1 MIVYK
6 IDVLAALR
14 EHGYTTYTI
23 KQQKMISESSM
34 QRIREGQCVAG
45 QTLNSLCRLLHC
57 QPGDLLEYIPDQKD
71 EDGAPPM

>member
-14 EHGYTTYTI
+14 DRGYSTYTI
-23 KQQKMISESSM
+23 KQQRMISESSM

-57 QPGDLLEYIPDQKD
+57 QPGDLLEYIPDPED
-71 EDGAPPM
+71 EEGAPPM